1 MRAAV
6 RASCEAFDIPPP
18 PASVHLKQL
27 QSGSTA
33 RLFAWSRTPVD
44 KAFMSW
50 LQTSFKPA
58 NVDMGTGSDNLVI
71 CDLEEIGWMN
81 ASPFDAVDVSHMVL
95 DPDGEALLHVIGE
108 KPELEALLSDLSP
121 GEHDAVLES
130 LHEATVD
137 EDAPKELLTDRQREV
152 LKVALEEGYYEIP
165 RATKLRDLAETLN
178 TSSATLSEILRRTE
192 RRLAEHHLRANRSR
206 GETKPSPPRGSPS
219 LNPDDEPSNDDD
231 HADRGSP

>member
-6 RASCEAFDIPPP
+6 RSSCEAFDIPPP

-27 QSGSTA
+27 QSGSAA

-44 KAFMSW
+44 KPFMSW

-58 NVDMGTGSDNLVI
+58 SVDIGTGSDNLVI
-71 CDLEEIGWMN
+71 CDLEAIGWMN
-81 ASPFDAVDVSHMVL
+81 EPPFDEVDVSHMVL
-95 DPDGEALLHVIGE
+95 DPDGKALLHVIGE
-108 KPELEALLSDLSP
+108 KPALETLLAQLSP
-121 GEHDAVLES
+121 GAHEAVLES
-130 LHEATVD
+130 LHEATVA

-165 RATKLRDLAETLN
+165 RATKLRDLAKTLD

-192 RRLAEHHLRANRSR
+192 RRLAEHHLQATRSQ
-206 GETKPSPPRGSPS
+206 GETKPTP
-219 LNPDDEPSNDDD
+219 NDDD
-231 HADRGSP
+231 HTHRGPP